1 MARRITALLLWS
13 YFAWYLASMLASVT
27 EGPAVAGPI
36 AAVLTAVLGV
46 TGWLRS
52 RRAAQPSTPQV
63 ELHPS
68 R

>member
-27 EGPAVAGPI
+27 DGPAVAGPI
-36 AAVLTAVLGV
+36 AAALTAALGV
-46 TGWLRS
+46 TGWIRS
-52 RRAAQPSTPQV
+52 RRSGQPRAARA
-63 ELHPS
+63 ELNPS